1 MSNALELFHTAADPG
16 VIFDWGP
23 FAIQIGNLVVIV
35 VMIVLFVLALFL
47 PFPGEKRR
55 K

>member
-1 MSNALELFHTAADPG
+1 MSHALELLQTASGPG
-16 VIFDWGP
+16 LIFSWGP
-23 FAIQIGNLVVIV
+23 FAIQVGNLVVIT